1 MTQCKKICGL
11 KLAEGAQLQRSLM
24 CVSAK
29 MEESEHYNAIASTI
43 LPVGLALDT
52 RNGICIL
59 SSAS

>member
-1 MTQCKKICGL
+1 
-11 KLAEGAQLQRSLM
+11 M

-43 LPVGLALDT
+43 LPVRLALVSGDT